1 VNGAYVHLLLDP
13 FPASLEI
20 VALVLLVL
28 AAIWRSEPVRR
39 AAFVLVVL
47 AGVVTV
53 PVFRSG
59 AAARQTIRGVEMIN
73 TTAIDPHQEAAQQ
86 TMVFVMLSA
95 VVSLFALIRYR
106 GGRPVARWA
115 TFLIAFLAI
124 IATASTT
131 YTSLLGGRIRHP
143 ETAIRTR

>member
-20 VALVLLVL
+20 VALMLLLL
-28 AAIWRSEPVRR
+28 AALWRSEPVRR

-47 AGVVTV
+47 AGVVAI

-59 AAARQTIRGVEMIN
+59 SAAREVIRGVEMIN

-95 VVSLFALIRYR
+95 VVSLVALVRYR
-106 GGRPVARWA
+106 RRAVSRWA

-124 IATASTT
+124 VSTSST
-131 YTSLLGGRIRHP
+131 VYTSLLGGRIRHP